1 MGASSV
7 VTIALSIV
15 RQKFI
20 AVTLGAEGV
29 GLLGL
34 LVTGLTLAVTL
45 FSVGLASSGVRYVAK
60 AKEGD
65 EAEFLH
71 TRSAL
76 VYGSQLLGLLG
87 CALFVLFRVPLAAFI
102 LHDPTKA
109 PWMVWLGVALWAA
122 VASGGRLAVING
134 LRRIGDLAKANVWGA
149 ALGTGA
155 ALITITLSGEA
166 GLVAVIVAPPLAT
179 WLAAWWLSR
188 DVPTAPLSVYRA
200 LWPPLRRMVSLGVVV
215 SASLV
220 LSGAAQFASRLI
232 VERALGL
239 TFAGYFQAAWSVS
252 NVYLGFVLTALAAEY
267 YPRISALSDDKERL
281 NDAVSTQITVAL
293 LLAGPVILGM
303 ILFAPWAVTLL
314 YSDAFAE
321 TVAVLRW
328 QLVGDVLK
336 VAAWAV
342 GFLLLA
348 REARWP
354 FFVSELAWSTFYV
367 AALFFLVPAYGLPAA
382 GLLYALCY
390 ALYLGLVTLWAGR
403 ETGFGMGGNVL
414 RLLGLTVGSSAL
426 VTLLSATGVG
436 SPGWFVALVVTLL
449 VSAYCLFRLQRETGL
464 DVPAL
469 LSKVNRRRT
478 PQG

>member
-1 MGASSV
+1 M
-7 VTIALSIV
+7 
-15 RQKFI
+15 
-20 AVTLGAEGV
+20 
-29 GLLGL
+29 
-34 LVTGLTLAVTL
+34 
-45 FSVGLASSGVRYVAK
+45 
-60 AKEGD
+60 
-65 EAEFLH
+65 
-71 TRSAL
+71 
-76 VYGSQLLGLLG
+76 
-87 CALFVLFRVPLAAFI
+87 
-102 LHDPTKA
+102 
-109 PWMVWLGVALWAA
+109 
-122 VASGGRLAVING
+122 
-134 LRRIGDLAKANVWGA
+134 
-149 ALGTGA
+149 GTGA
-155 ALITITLSGEA
+155 ALIAITLSGEA

-200 LWPPLRRMVSLGVVV
+200 LWPPLRRMVSLGVVF

-239 TFAGYFQAAWSVS
+239 ESVGYFQAAWSVS

-281 NDAVSTQITVAL
+281 NDAVDTQLTVAL

-314 YSDAFAE
+314 YSDAFGA

-354 FFVSELAWSTFYV
+354 FFVSELAWSALYV

-449 VSAYCLFRLQRETGL
+449 VSAYCLFRLQRETGPRRARAAFQSQPTPH
-464 DVPAL
+464 PARL
-469 LSKVNRRRT
+469 IR
-478 PQG
+478 